1 MDKINPAVM
10 AFIRAHL
17 EHCAKACS
25 YSMRGFIT
33 AFKDEIAFR
42 QILLILCAAI
52 CLAFWLGDSWAEITL
67 LILPPCLSAIV
78 ELLNTAIEN
87 AVDLAQPE
95 WHPLAK
101 KAKDTAS
108 AAQFFSQ
115 ILSGAVW
122 LSFLADKFIFS

>member
-1 MDKINPAVM
+1 M
-10 AFIRAHL
+10 ASIRAHL
-17 EHCAKACS
+17 EHCIKACS
-25 YSMRGFIT
+25 YSVSGFIT

-42 QILLILCAAI
+42 QILLLLCAAI

-67 LILPPCLSAIV
+67 LILPPCLSVIV

-87 AVDLAQPE
+87 AVDLAEQE
-95 WHPLAK
+95 WRLLAK

-122 LSFLADKFIFS
+122 ISFLAGKFIFS